1 MMKTLLIVDDAAI
14 VRTKIKE
21 AATEAGWV
29 VVGEAKNGKEA
40 VELFVQKKP
49 LIVTLDLVMPECDGL
64 QALREILAVDPEAKV
79 VVISALGQKD
89 ILKDAFKL
97 GAADFLIKPF
107 DRRMLINTLEQ
118 FVTEGYQSPSKA
130 VLEQAV

>member
-118 FVTEGYQSPSKA
+118 FVTEGYQSPTRA